1 MGAVVHSRAR
11 TSSRSEPALPR
22 VLRHIE
28 IGAWVLTIAGAVA
41 GMISVYTHFG
51 AQAGEPA
58 NVLSLAVAL
67 AVIPYVLARA
77 IASLRRSLH

>member
-1 MGAVVHSRAR
+1 MGAVVQSRGR

-22 VLRHIE
+22 LLRHVE
-28 IGAWVLTIAGAVA
+28 IGAWVLTIAGAVV
-41 GMISVYTHFG
+41 GMASLYTHFG
-51 AQAGEPA
+51 VTGDQTTA
-58 NVLSLAVAL
+58 LSFAIAF